1 MTDSHRASGSTKLST
16 RLLLRFCR
24 KPGSA
29 DFPMAMLHYDQASA
43 LDPLSAVFPDVR
55 REIIGKRVIDFGC
68 GLGYQAVAY
77 ALAGAESVIGVE
89 IDEDLARQSLD
100 RVKQHG
106 LASKVTIERTLTDEI
121 KGDILVS
128 QNSFE
133 HFLEPAR
140 TLAQMKRALTPGG
153 RIYITF
159 GPTWYSPTGAHMG
172 FFCRLPWVQLLL
184 PERAVLEARSR
195 YRFDGAKTYR
205 EAGLGQMSI
214 AKFER
219 VIKDCGLKFT
229 WRRYDCIKGINALRY
244 IPLVRE
250 LGINRVSCI
259 LSP

>member
-1 MTDSHRASGSTKLST
+1 MIDSRQAAGSTSLSA

-29 DFPMAMLHYDQASA
+29 DFPMAMVHYDQASA
-43 LDPLSAVFPDVR
+43 LDPLREVFPD
-55 REIIGKRVIDFGC
+55 IDGQIAGKRVIDFGC

-77 ALAGAESVIGVE
+77 ALAGADSVVGVE
-89 IDEDLARQSLD
+89 IDAALARQSLD
-100 RVKQHG
+100 RVNQRG
-106 LASKVTIERTLTDEI
+106 LASKVIIERTLTDEI

-133 HFLEPAR
+133 HFLEPAQ
-140 TLAQMKRALTPGG
+140 TLAQMKRSLAPGG

-159 GPTWYSPTGAHMG
+159 GPAWYSPTGAHMG
-172 FFCRLPWVQLLL
+172 FFCKLPWVQLLF

-195 YRFDGAKTYR
+195 YRFDGAKTYK

-219 VIKDCGLKFT
+219 VIKDCGLKMI

-244 IPLVRE
+244 VPLVRE

-259 LSP
+259 LSQ